1 MRVPRIHVTEA
12 LEEGRELI
20 LEGAAAN
27 HLKVLRLRSGHPLV
41 VFDGRGASHDAELR
55 NLERRRATVVLGG
68 RRDEAAESPLRTVLI
83 QGVSKGDR
91 MDWAIQKAVEL
102 GVTQIVPVLTARSV
116 ANTDADRLRKKDAH
130 WHGVVVSACEQC
142 GRSVL
147 PRLEPVQPL
156 MDCWETLPGGMR
168 LVLHPDDGRRLGE
181 LPTPAADGCSLL
193 VGPEGGLNE
202 QELAA
207 ARGQGF
213 APVRLGPRVLRT
225 ETAGV
230 AMLSALQTLWGDL
243 A

>member
-1 MRVPRIHVTEA
+1 MRIPRIHVADA
-12 LEEGRELI
+12 LEEGQELV

-27 HLKVLRLRSGHPLV
+27 HLKVLRLRRGHPLV
-41 VFDGRGASHDAELR
+41 VFDGHGASHDAELL
-55 NLERRRATVVLGG
+55 NLERRRATVLLGA
-68 RRDEAAESPLRTVLI
+68 RRDEAAESPLRTVLV

-116 ANTDADRLRKKDAH
+116 ANTDPDRLRRKDAH
-130 WHGVVVSACEQC
+130 WYGVMVSACEQC
-142 GRSVL
+142 GRSLL

-156 MDCWETLPGGMR
+156 AACWDGLPGGMR
-168 LVLHPDDGRRLGE
+168 LVLHPDEGRRLGE
-181 LPTPAADGCSLL
+181 MPAPTAEGCSLL

-202 QELAA
+202 QEVVA
-207 ARGQGF
+207 AREHGF

-230 AMLSALQTLWGDL
+230 ATLAAMQALWGDL

>member
-1 MRVPRIHVTEA
+1 MRVPRIHVAET
-12 LEEGRELI
+12 LEEGRELL

-27 HLKVLRLRSGHPLV
+27 HLRVLRVRSGHPLV
-41 VFDGRGASHDAELR
+41 VFDGHGVSHDAELCTM
-55 NLERRRATVVLGG
+55 ERRRATVLLGA
-68 RRDEAAESPLRTVLI
+68 RRDEPAESPLPTVLI

-116 ANTDADRLRKKDAH
+116 ANTDTDRLRKKDAH
-130 WHGVVVSACEQC
+130 WHGVMVSACEQC

-147 PRLEPVQPL
+147 PRLEPVQRL

-168 LVLHPDDGRRLGE
+168 LVLHPDNGQRLGE
-181 LPTPAADGCSLL
+181 LTAPGSEGCSLL

-202 QELAA
+202 QELTA

-230 AMLSALQTLWGDL
+230 AMLAALQALWGDL